1 MSEPVLGEVMAA
13 LPPAARPLVDAVLAV
28 ARAEKV
34 EVFLVG
40 GPVRDHLLGLPVRDV
55 DLLVVPREDRAAAW
69 LAERAA
75 PDDVPVVSHGRFG
88 TVRMGRGDAQLDLA
102 TVRSETYAHPG
113 ALPTVA
119 AGTLETDLLRRDFT
133 VNSLALPLSPAA
145 RRRHPGLVDAHGGL
159 DDLHAKVLRVHHA
172 ASFRDDPTRA
182 LRAARLGPRL
192 GFALTRGS
200 RSALRDALRAGAF
213 GNVSGDRLR
222 REIEKTFLDAR
233 LDLDPAEALR
243 RLATWHVL
251 AALEPGLELP
261 RAAVTPLR
269 RLGRALGAPP
279 FPLRGRPVLA
289 GLLVWLAPLGRGL
302 RRRAAQRF
310 GIRGEAL
317 GRLADFPVARDR
329 WLRGLSKA
337 RGRGAIDAL
346 LGALPDEELL
356 ALHASAP
363 PGVARRIARWADQD
377 RRKRLPVDGRDLV
390 EIGLSGPAVGRAL
403 ARVRTAFLDGEVRDR
418 DEALALARELA
429 RRSVAR
435 QPRKAASR
443 KEPSE
448 TARKTGKRG
457 TTQAGPRKTGKRA
470 TRKKKKGAT
479 GKKQGA
485 ARKSKGPATSRKT
498 KSPRKPKGPASPREA
513 RDGPASGG
521 GSPRRKA

>member
-1 MSEPVLGEVMAA
+1 
-13 LPPAARPLVDAVLAV
+13 
-28 ARAEKV
+28 
-34 EVFLVG
+34 
-40 GPVRDHLLGLPVRDV
+40 
-55 DLLVVPREDRAAAW
+55 
-69 LAERAA
+69 
-75 PDDVPVVSHGRFG
+75 
-88 TVRMGRGDAQLDLA
+88 
-102 TVRSETYAHPG
+102 
-113 ALPTVA
+113 LPTVA
-119 AGTLETDLLRRDFT
+119 PGSLETDLLRRDFT

-145 RRRHPGLVDAHGGL
+145 RRRHPGLVDVHGGL
-159 DDLHAKVLRVHHA
+159 DDLHAKVLRVHHD

-213 GNVSGDRLR
+213 GHVSGDRLR
-222 REIEKTFLDAR
+222 REIEKVFLDAR

-279 FPLRGRPVLA
+279 FPLRGRPGLA
-289 GLLVWLAPLGRGL
+289 GLLVWLAPLGSGL

-317 GRLADFPVARDR
+317 GRLAEFPAARDR
-329 WLRGLSKA
+329 WLRGLAKA
-337 RGRGAIDAL
+337 RGRGAIDEL
-346 LGALPDEELL
+346 LRALPDEELL

-377 RRKRLPVDGRDLV
+377 RRKRPPVDGRDLV
-390 EIGLSGPAVGRAL
+390 AVGLSGPAVGRAL

-429 RRSVAR
+429 RRSAAR
-435 QPRKAASR
+435 KPRASNRSTTGAGGARKAAR
-443 KEPSE
+443 RA
-448 TARKTGKRG
+448 T
-457 TTQAGPRKTGKRA
+457 RKTGKRA
-470 TRKKKKGAT
+470 TRK
-479 GKKQGA
+479 
-485 ARKSKGPATSRKT
+485 RKSAA
-498 KSPRKPKGPASPREA
+498 RKPKGSTPKAKDTTSKAKDATSKAKDATSKAKGATRKAAPTGKSSGRKKKGSA
-513 RDGPASGG
+513 RGD